1 VTAPVPGGVVAL
13 GETMALLWPPEVGL
27 LRHVPALRL
36 GIAGAESNL
45 AVGVVRLG
53 VPATWLGRVGD
64 DEFGRLVTMT
74 LRGQGVHTTAVVDSS
89 APTGL
94 MVKERRTARSTRVL
108 YYRSGSA
115 GSRLC
120 TGDLD
125 PGVIAGGA
133 VLHVTGITPA
143 LSPSAREA
151 VFAAVDIARAAGV
164 AVSVDLNYRSAL
176 WSPVDAGPVLR
187 DLVRRADIVLATE
200 DEARLVVDG
209 ADARALAAGL
219 DRLGPNQVLVKQGAA
234 GSLSTIDGR
243 MHRTP
248 ARSVDVVDSVG
259 AGDAFGAGYLSGLCR
274 GLSAEE
280 RLDLATAA
288 GAFAV
293 TVPGDW
299 EGLPS
304 TADLSLLDG
313 GEDAVVR

>member
-1 VTAPVPGGVVAL
+1 MTAPVPGGVVAL